1 MLYRLSAAAGAICL
15 LLGPAD
21 ALDKTIAVSAPAS
34 APSDASKP
42 VDHAFASFSL
52 PAHFFADFTGNR
64 SHPNLFSRDI
74 LDLLHKKTG
83 AHPYVRVGGTSTA
96 NADLTYTGAHSDRVV
111 YNASQEQA
119 VILSA
124 ASENG
129 IPAEVLVGPSW
140 FEGFGNFP
148 GSLWNFQANLGRN
161 ASSALDNTIEVCG
174 LVVAALRHRLIALE
188 IGNEPD
194 LYPGRARPANY
205 TVVDYVREWT
215 RYANAISRRVLRGN
229 RYGLEEWRFFQGL
242 VYANETLGTFSTQA
256 AFDAGVDK
264 TRHLKSVSLHQSYTA
279 GNQEWVRL
287 QDTFMNHTAVQRSL
301 GVFRRDIDF
310 LRNYDPSITFLLGET
325 NSDYVNLNMAQVEGV
340 FGSALWLI
348 DYLLYGMTMNIAR
361 FNLIQGV
368 TFGYTGWV
376 PVPYAGRDPYVRPPL
391 YGQIVVADAI
401 GRAPDV
407 RVKEVDL
414 KRWDVS
420 AYAVYESRRLAKYV
434 LVNLDEWNATT
445 THARPT
451 QRLSLEVPRGVKG
464 ASVKRL
470 TGDGASADEGIA
482 WAGLSWNYTDG
493 RLAESGRERIETVKL
508 RGGKLDLELKSSEAV
523 LVTLHRQA

>member
-1 MLYRLSAAAGAICL
+1 MMWPRASLIASAFFGL
-15 LLGPAD
+15 LFASAD
-21 ALDKTIAVSAPAS
+21 GRCGSIDVSAPTS
-34 APSDASKP
+34 APHDASKP

-52 PAHFFADFTGNR
+52 PAHFFADFTGNK

-74 LDLLHKKTG
+74 FDLLHKKTG
-83 AHPYVRVGGTSTA
+83 AHPYVRVGGTST
-96 NADLTYTGAHSDRVV
+96 DRVV

-119 VILSA
+119 VLLSDK
-124 ASENG
+124 SENG

-140 FEGFGNFP
+140 FEGFANFP
-148 GSLWNFQANLGRN
+148 GSLWNFQANLGLN
-161 ASSALDNTIEVCG
+161 ASTSLDNTIEVCR
-174 LVVAALRHRLIALE
+174 LVVRALRRDLIALE

-194 LYPGRARPANY
+194 LYPTRVRPANY
-205 TVVDYVREWT
+205 TVVDYVREWN
-215 RYANAISRRVLRGN
+215 RYADAISRRVLRGN
-229 RYGLEEWRFFQGL
+229 GYGLEEWRFFQGL

-264 TRHLKSVSLHQSYTA
+264 TRHIKSVSLHHYTA

-287 QDTFMNHTAVQRSL
+287 QNTFMNHTAVQRSL

-310 LRNYDPSITFLLGET
+310 LKNYDPSITFLLGET
-325 NSDYVNLNMAQVEGV
+325 NSDYMNLNMAQVEGV

-401 GRAPDV
+401 GRAPTKV
-407 RVKEVDL
+407 QVKEIDL
-414 KRWDVS
+414 ERWDVS
-420 AYAVYESRRLAKYV
+420 AYAVYEARRLAKYV
-434 LVNLDEWNATT
+434 LINLDEWNVTT
-445 THARPT
+445 PHARPS
-451 QRLSLEVPRGVKG
+451 QKLSLSVPDEVRR
-464 ASVKRL
+464 ASVTRL

-482 WAGLSWNYTDG
+482 WGGVSWNYTDG
-493 RLAESGRERIETVKL
+493 RLAQTGREGIETVRVKD
-508 RGGKLDLELKSSEAV
+508 GKVKVELQSSEAV
-523 LVTLHRQA
+523 LVTLHG